1 MDAQQVYNDIQKLPL
16 MAGGIRQKETTAIKF
31 LQNLYYQV
39 TGSTVYAGCKGCHIK
54 AANYL
59 SSLTLQT
66 LLIMSEQKF
75 RLNKD
80 VKIEW
85 PFRSG
90 QLLTEVNLTDA
101 KAAEY
106 LINNPAGLSNFV
118 DYPKGQDGLDLSE
131 WYPSDIHEA
140 PAEEA
145 PKRGRKGKVEEEAP
159 AEEIQDEQDAE

>member
-1 MDAQQVYNDIQKLPL
+1 
-16 MAGGIRQKETTAIKF
+16 MAGGIRQKEPKSIAF
-31 LQNLYYQV
+31 LQSLYYQV

-59 SSLTLQT
+59 TSLTLQN
-66 LLIMSEQKF
+66 LLIMSEQRFK
-75 RLNKD
+75 LNKG

-106 LINNPAGLSNFV
+106 LINNPAGLANFA
-118 DYPKGQDGLDLSE
+118 DYPKGQDGLDISE
-131 WYPSDIHEA
+131 WYPSDVQNT
-140 PAEEA
+140 PAEDA
-145 PKRGRKGKVEEEAP
+145 PKRGRKAKVEDAP
-159 AEEIQDEQDAE
+159 AQEEETEETTED